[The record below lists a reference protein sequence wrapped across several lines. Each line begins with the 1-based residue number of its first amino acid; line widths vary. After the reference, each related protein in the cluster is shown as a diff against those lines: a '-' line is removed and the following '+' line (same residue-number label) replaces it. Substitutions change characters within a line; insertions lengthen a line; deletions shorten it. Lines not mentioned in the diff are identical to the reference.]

1 MEGKKKIT
9 AGLMDFLIN
18 SQTLVLTVP
27 ENYRTLGGLI
37 LPLRSTKTASPLFSM
52 SSILPNPGE
61 TFHSLAY

>member
-1 MEGKKKIT
+1 
-9 AGLMDFLIN
+9 MDFLIN